1 MRVLASVARNARHA
15 RIVRVVAVTNATS
28 VSIAQNALSLQ
39 KDVGVEGKTQP
50 ANAAL
55 VKNARA
61 KSANGKSGGRRMR
74 TSGTGST
81 GVLGPTRTLTARTHP

>member
-1 MRVLASVARNARHA
+1 MARNAKHA

-39 KDVGVEGKTQP
+39 KDVGVGVEGRTQP

-61 KSANGKSGGRRMR
+61 KIANGKSGGRRVR